1 MPKFVIFGIIFAK
14 DCGTADNGAQV
25 IYKVLDPERVSLL
38 LPLVL
43 HRWVELDIL
52 NDLPTL
58 LS

>member
-1 MPKFVIFGIIFAK
+1 MPKFVIFDIIFAK
-14 DCGTADNGAQV
+14 YCGTADNGAQV

>member
-1 MPKFVIFGIIFAK
+1 MLFFAIY
-14 DCGTADNGAQV
+14 CGTADYGAQV
-25 IYKVLDPERVSLL
+25 IYKVLDPVRIYLI

-52 NDLPTL
+52 NDLPPL